1 MPMCASIKALTRF
14 VVSFVSRWG
23 FFFSYFLVIH
33 WLHFLFLPTP
43 RVSAVFF
50 PNARMNPFLSDVHN
64 LIYCRPT
71 IFVLETCLWSP
82 SARAKS
88 VSVLPSFRCRLFA
101 SFSHG
106 RLSKWISFHLF
117 SLSSCTFN
125 QLINK
130 KSETTFDAA
139 DTQSMEHFANY
150 AGLLIQT
157 VQAHVQTKKE
167 LATGDATKVSY
178 FSYVILNY
186 IKFCFVFI
194 ISKFVCF

>member
-1 MPMCASIKALTRF
+1 MCASIKALTRF
-14 VVSFVSRWG
+14 VVSFVSRW
-23 FFFSYFLVIH
+23 FFFSFFSRDPLVAFFIFAH
-33 WLHFLFLPTP
+33 AESK
-43 RVSAVFF
+43 RSVF

-117 SLSSCTFN
+117 SPSCTFN

-178 FSYVILNY
+178 F
-186 IKFCFVFI
+186 FFVSF
-194 ISKFVCF
+194 